1 MRNNPL
7 IPKSKLPN
15 LGTTIF
21 TQMSALAQKHQ
32 AINLSQGFPDFD
44 GPSYLHER
52 LAYHVAQGANQYAPM
67 TGAQALREAIADK
80 TAEIYGYRPDDVSDI
95 TVTAGATEAL
105 YAAITALVRA
115 GDEVICFDPS
125 YDSYAPAVALSG
137 GVLKRIALT
146 PPHFRVDWQAFSA
159 LLSERTRLVILNTPH
174 NPTATVWRQEDI
186 EALWQAIGER
196 GIYVLSDEVYEHI
209 CFAVEGHASVLA
221 HPQLRE
227 RAVAVSSFG
236 KTFHMTGWKI
246 GYCVAPAA
254 ISAEIRKVHQYLTFC
269 VNTPAQLALADMLR
283 AAPEHYRALPD
294 FYRKK
299 RDVLV
304 NALAQSRLKVLPCE
318 GTYFLLIDY
327 SAVSTLNDIEFCQW
341 LTEKSVSPLF
351 RSLSFAPPLSRI
363 SLYVYVSLN
372 RNQRCWPPQSACVN
386 CSYLTVHALENRRSA
401 KSSCRPLICFR
412 RRTSSASIPNSW
424 PILLSSQPS
433 RESSRTISDMAW
445 IW

>member
-44 GPSYLHER
+44 GPRYLHER

-146 PPHFRVDWQAFSA
+146 PPHFRVDWQVFSA

-174 NPTATVWRQEDI
+174 NPTATVWRQADI

-196 GIYVLSDEVYEHI
+196 EIYVLSDEVYEHI
-209 CFAVEGHASVLA
+209 CFAAEGHASVLA

-327 SAVSTLNDIEFCQW
+327 SAVSTLNDVEFCQW
-341 LTEKSVSPLF
+341 LTEEVGV
-351 RSLSFAPPLSRI
+351 AAIPLSVFCAAPFPHQLIR
-363 SLYVYVSLN
+363 L
-372 RNQRCWPPQSACVN
+372 CF
-386 CSYLTVHALENRRSA
+386 A
-401 KSSCRPLICFR
+401 KQES
-412 RRTSSASIPNSW
+412 T
-424 PILLSSQPS
+424 LLAAAE
-433 RESSRTISDMAW
+433 RLCKL
-445 IW
+445 